1 LRVRHCQAKG
11 YFVLLVFVGLESA
24 DLSRGRVMQ
33 RVEAGGHDVPDGKI
47 DSRFPRTFA
56 NLRQAITGMGG
67 PPPLTRR
74 LVRSPSRAAPAS
86 VENPPSGRTTKR
98 REI

>member
-11 YFVLLVFVGLESA
+11 YFVLLVFVGLESG

-47 DSRFPRTFA
+47 DSDSPGRS
-56 NLRQAITGMGG
+56 QIYG
-67 PPPLTRR
+67 RR
-74 LVRSPSRAAPAS
+74 
-86 VENPPSGRTTKR
+86 
-98 REI
+98 